1 MSLIAQLIFIIKKQK
16 TFTQAALFLEHSDQ
30 KPPLA
35 YLNRGGIKLIAT
47 A

>member
-16 TFTQAALFLEHSDQ
+16 NVTQAALLLERPDQ
-30 KPPLA
+30 KPPVA
-35 YLNRGGIKLIAT
+35 DLNRGGIKLIAN